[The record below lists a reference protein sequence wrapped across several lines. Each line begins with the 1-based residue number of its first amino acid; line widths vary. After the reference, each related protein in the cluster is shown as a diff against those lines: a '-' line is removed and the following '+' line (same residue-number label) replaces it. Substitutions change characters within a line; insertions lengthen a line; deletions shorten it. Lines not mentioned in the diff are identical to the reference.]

1 MQKVLKSVNIWQSY
15 KQEGG
20 LLHFMRLATADWFAT
35 SRPHRFSDIPQGSV
49 ATHVRY
55 GGIVNK
61 FFAANLLE
69 NLAVKKILKIS

>member
-1 MQKVLKSVNIWQSY
+1 VQKVLKSVNIWQSC

-49 ATHVRY
+49 ATCTSY
-55 GGIVNK
+55 GGIFNNRFIEK
-61 FFAANLLE
+61 LLE
-69 NLAVKKILKIS
+69 NQPVKEF